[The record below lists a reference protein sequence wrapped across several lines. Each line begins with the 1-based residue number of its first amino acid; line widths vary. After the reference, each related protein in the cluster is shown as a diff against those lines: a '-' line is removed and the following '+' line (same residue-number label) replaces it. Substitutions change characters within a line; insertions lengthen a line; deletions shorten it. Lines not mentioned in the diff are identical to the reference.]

1 MTPHSNIEMS
11 AKGLYKSF
19 DAVSVL
25 VDINFHMHT
34 GEAIGI
40 VGPNGAGKT
49 TFLSALAGSITPNEG
64 VITLVNKDVTHTGA
78 TERCKMGIVRSHQVP
93 KPFEGMTVFENVH
106 TAAVHGNDCSA
117 KEAIEN
123 ALYAIEVCG
132 MTTLANR
139 HAGNLGLLDRKRL
152 EVARA
157 MATQPTF
164 LLLDEI
170 AGGLTDAEAED
181 LIIAIQEL
189 RKQNIGIIWI
199 EHIVH
204 VLLQVAERLV
214 CMDAGKIIADGDP
227 KKVLDDDAVVS
238 AYFGSAITE

>member
-1 MTPHSNIEMS
+1 MTPQLNSEMK
-11 AKGLYKSF
+11 AEGLYKNF
-19 DAVSVL
+19 GAISVL
-25 VDINFHMHT
+25 IDINFRMHS

-49 TFLSALAGSITPNEG
+49 TFLSALAGSITPNAG
-64 VITLVNKDVTHTGA
+64 VITLNDKDVTSAGA

-106 TAAVHGNDCSA
+106 TAASHGHDCGA
-117 KEAIEN
+117 KEAVEN
-123 ALYAIEVCG
+123 ALYAIDLCG
-132 MTTLANR
+132 MSTLANR

-170 AGGLTDAEAED
+170 AGGLTDAEADE
-181 LIIAIQEL
+181 LILAIQQL
-189 RKQNIGIIWI
+189 KAQNIGIIWI
-199 EHIVH
+199 EHVVH
-204 VLLQVAERLV
+204 VLLQVAERLI
-214 CMDAGKIIADGDP
+214 CMDVGTIIADGEP
-227 KKVLDDDAVVS
+227 DAVLADESVIA
-238 AYFGSAITE
+238 AYFGSAIT